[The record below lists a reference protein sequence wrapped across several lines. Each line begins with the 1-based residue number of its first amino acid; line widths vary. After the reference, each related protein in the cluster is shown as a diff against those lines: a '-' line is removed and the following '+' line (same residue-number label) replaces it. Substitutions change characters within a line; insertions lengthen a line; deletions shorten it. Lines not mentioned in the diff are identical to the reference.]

1 MKIHPPDLIIKE
13 LKQKFLEA
21 LNPEDVRP
29 EREKLCP
36 VLELSFKYLDTSTQE
51 CALYLSHFP
60 GSFSHEAAL
69 YIITINKPAECLSS
83 LADRSLLDQYSY
95 ADQHRYKFH
104 KLIRE
109 YMIGVEF
116 QHQFVSYYTVII
128 HCKRKEWL

>member
-1 MKIHPPDLIIKE
+1 MKIHPPDLLIKE
-13 LKQKFLEA
+13 LKQKFIEA

-36 VLELSFKYLDTSTQE
+36 VLELSLKYLDTSTQE
-51 CALYLSHFP
+51 CALYPSHFP
-60 GSFSHEAAL
+60 GSFSHEAAM
-69 YIITINKPAECLSS
+69 YTHINKPAECLSS
-83 LADRSLLDQYSY
+83 LADSSQYSY

-109 YMIGVEF
+109 YMLGVES
-116 QHQFVSYYTVII
+116 QHQFVSYYTNCVII